1 MCGGPNREH
10 YAKSDAW
17 KRALPGFVPA
27 LEALP
32 GLSREEGVYALDSVY
47 ATGPYL
53 QNNDDDDGETR
64 ECAAC
69 LRMHSRATCEL
80 VFRGV
85 PYEPD
90 YRFGTKCAA
99 RSPFAGHCAC
109 SAASFKSRTCG
120 IVARFTALEGGYPK
134 DCVMWVLKTDG

>member
-1 MCGGPNREH
+1 MAKDCLCGGPHREN

-32 GLSREEGVYALDSVY
+32 GLFVEEGICAGDLLY
-47 ATGPYL
+47 ATEPYL
-53 QNNDDDDGETR
+53 QNNDDDEGDDR

-69 LRMHSRATCEL
+69 ERLHSKATVQL

-99 RSPFAGHCAC
+99 
-109 SAASFKSRTCG
+109 
-120 IVARFTALEGGYPK
+120 
-134 DCVMWVLKTDG
+134 